1 MKPSVCFVCLYCC
14 LPSKKE
20 ELTTFSLIASL
31 LCLFSQCHYLNDI
44 DLFATAFVIAIIEL
58 SYKEYTVKKHLSP
71 LCVRGLSVILGL
83 KGRKLV

>member
-1 MKPSVCFVCLYCC
+1 MLYFF
-14 LPSKKE
+14 
-20 ELTTFSLIASL
+20 TIAVILIAENAL
-31 LCLFSQCHYLNDI
+31 RRKEHIYY
-44 DLFATAFVIAIIEL
+44 LFATAFVIAIIEL